1 MSEEAVSL
9 FRHQYGIHPAQSA
22 YPVIDV
28 YEKQHAYL
36 YASSEEAVKAYKTQ
50 QNIIRW
56 VMTYFLWPVAV
67 DTALLFYAAVRFQK
81 LNHPLIICCIAF
93 YACWGLLL
101 LVLAH
106 KAFKA
111 EKKQKNK
118 VLWLNY

>member
-1 MSEEAVSL
+1 MIEEAVSL

-56 VMTYFLWPVAV
+56 MMTYFLWPVAGGEEGSFGCRY
-67 DTALLFYAAVRFQK
+67 DASFLRRSQISKT
-81 LNHPLIICCIAF
+81 
-93 YACWGLLL
+93 
-101 LVLAH
+101 
-106 KAFKA
+106 
-111 EKKQKNK
+111 
-118 VLWLNY
+118 

>member
-1 MSEEAVSL
+1 MIEEAVSL

-56 VMTYFLWPVAV
+56 MMTYFLWPVAV
-67 DTALLFYAAVRFQK
+67 DTTLLFYAAVRFQK

-111 EKKQKNK
+111 EKK
-118 VLWLNY
+118 

>member
-1 MSEEAVSL
+1 MNKKMIEEAVSL

-56 VMTYFLWPVAV
+56 MMTYFLW
-67 DTALLFYAAVRFQK
+67 LSIRRFFFTPQSDFK
-81 LNHPLIICCIAF
+81 NLIIP
-93 YACWGLLL
+93 
-101 LVLAH
+101 
-106 KAFKA
+106 
-111 EKKQKNK
+111 
-118 VLWLNY
+118 

>member
-1 MSEEAVSL
+1 MIEEAVSL

-56 VMTYFLWPVAV
+56 MMTYFL
-67 DTALLFYAAVRFQK
+67 L
-81 LNHPLIICCIAF
+81 
-93 YACWGLLL
+93 ACGCRYDASFLRRSQIS
-101 LVLAH
+101 
-106 KAFKA
+106 KT
-111 EKKQKNK
+111 
-118 VLWLNY
+118 

>member
-1 MSEEAVSL
+1 MIEEAVSL

-56 VMTYFLWPVAV
+56 MMTYFLWPEAV
-67 DTALLFYAAVRFQK
+67 VMTRLFFAVVSFQK